1 MTPLTIPSHP
11 GEVLAELYRSPLGMR
26 ADTLAKNLDVPRTRI
41 ERLVKGETAPSVDTA
56 MYLSKFFGA
65 TVEFWI
71 NLPRAHD
78 LARDRKTV
86 DLSGITP
93 LSAA

>member
-1 MTPLTIPSHP
+1 MR
-11 GEVLAELYRSPLGMR
+11 LA
-26 ADTLAKNLDVPRTRI
+26 
-41 ERLVKGETAPSVDTA
+41 
-56 MYLSKFFGA
+56 KFFGA
-65 TVEFWI
+65 TAEFWI